1 MIVDFGLRALRKK
14 RDSNTTYNTPRQ
26 DKPLL
31 MFNVSHDEEKPAQS
45 SMMRADCD
53 EQVFVRCVQI
63 RGGGLSLLR
72 LRGSY
77 ERASSYNGQ
86 YGVE

>member
-63 RGGGLSLLR
+63 RGGDSRCYAYADRTSEQAAITGNM
-72 LRGSY
+72 
-77 ERASSYNGQ
+77 E
-86 YGVE
+86 